1 MNGQYIVTSNGK
13 YIQTKS
19 KYLAH
24 ALNYIG
30 FRFMQFKN
38 SEDGSI
44 AYSFVYSEELLNMV
58 EHILELRANN
68 LNCSKSSK

>member
-1 MNGQYIVTSNGK
+1 MKEQYIVTSNGK

-38 SEDGSI
+38 SEDGSV
-44 AYSFVYSEELLNMV
+44 AYSFLYSKELLATI
-58 EHILELRANN
+58 EHIVELRANN